1 MSNTQK
7 IKNPFNKDE
16 KKLLKKYS
24 KLLTEDFS
32 AETRKNLY
40 NAGHWSE
47 LFSFVFFKIQS
58 IIEDLTDQI
67 EKEKDHLTRELEID
81 YPIFLS
87 IKNKTNLVYYK
98 YKADKGDI
106 DSKVLLAMTYSDLK
120 DNINAFKYYSEVL
133 EEKDDVYA
141 LYFLAIYYLGE
152 YYTDGELPVKKDIKK
167 AIELFRKATQLGDGA
182 SAYFLGSLYDEK
194 IEGEINVTE
203 VEVDLFEAFKWY
215 KLGAELGDKDA
226 MRNLAY
232 AYENGYGTKVDIDKS
247 DYWRNKIEG
256 KAVKSAE
263 IIPLHNNKKVIT
275 NTSNEK
281 SSDLSNKSIIKQLI
295 EDGESSEV
303 EFKLSYLWDN
313 NLKDFNQ
320 LITMQVL
327 KAICGLMNADGGDII
342 IGVSDNKKIIGIQKD
357 IQRLEITSNKTYS
370 PDLDSFLRFIK
381 DDIKKKLF
389 GGTIIASK
397 IKFYP
402 CEIDDKPL
410 IRLKVKANLDKP
422 IVFPKNLE
430 TPYAGKFFIRESSQ
444 TQSYDY
450 DNLEKIV
457 DHLNSRLRASMEI
470 KEED

>member
-1 MSNTQK
+1 
-7 IKNPFNKDE
+7 

-40 NAGHWSE
+40 NAGHWPE
-47 LFSFVFFKIQS
+47 LFSFVVFKIQS

-81 YPIFLS
+81 YLIFLS

-167 AIELFRKATQLGDGA
+167 AIELFRKATQLRDGA
-182 SAYFLGSLYDEK
+182 SAYFLGSLYDEN

-295 EDGESSEV
+295 ENGESSEV

-342 IGVSDNKKIIGIQKD
+342 IGVSDNK
-357 IQRLEITSNKTYS
+357 T
-370 PDLDSFLRFIK
+370 
-381 DDIKKKLF
+381 
-389 GGTIIASK
+389 
-397 IKFYP
+397 
-402 CEIDDKPL
+402 
-410 IRLKVKANLDKP
+410 
-422 IVFPKNLE
+422 
-430 TPYAGKFFIRESSQ
+430 
-444 TQSYDY
+444 
-450 DNLEKIV
+450 
-457 DHLNSRLRASMEI
+457 
-470 KEED
+470 

>member
-1 MSNTQK
+1 MDNIQK

-24 KLLTEDFS
+24 KLLIKDFP
-32 AETRKNLY
+32 AEIRKNLY
-40 NAGHWSE
+40 SAGHWPE

-58 IIEDLTDQI
+58 IIEDLVDSI
-67 EKEKDHLTRELEID
+67 EKEKDSLNRELEID

-98 YKADKGDI
+98 YKADKGDT

-120 DNINAFKYYSEVL
+120 DNINSFKYYSEVL

-167 AIELFRKATQLGDGA
+167 AIELFTKATQLGDGA
-182 SAYFLGSLYDEK
+182 SAYFLGSLYDEEV
-194 IEGEINVTE
+194 EGEIYVKE
-203 VEVDLFEAFKWY
+203 VEVNLFEAFKWY

-247 DYWRNKIEG
+247 DYWTNKIEG

-263 IIPLHNNKKVIT
+263 IIPLHNNKKVLI

-281 SSDLSNKSIIKQLI
+281 LSYLSNKSKIKQLI
-295 EDGESSEV
+295 EDGESSTV
-303 EFKLSYLWDN
+303 EFKSSYLWDYAEE
-313 NLKDFNQ
+313 DFNK
-320 LITMQVL
+320 LIRMQVL
-327 KAICGLMNADGGDII
+327 KAICALINADGGDII
-342 IGVSDNKKIIGIQKD
+342 IGVSDNKEIIGIQKD
-357 IQRLEITSNKTYS
+357 IEYLKAIPNEAYS
-370 PDLDSFLRFIK
+370 PDLDSFLIYIK
-381 DDIKKKLF
+381 DDIKKELF
-389 GGTIIASK
+389 GGAIIASK

-402 CEIDDKPL
+402 CEIDDNPL
-410 IRLKVKANLDKP
+410 IRLYVKANVEKP
-422 IVFPKNLE
+422 IVFPKNRK
-430 TPYAGKFFIRESSQ
+430 TPYAGKFFVRESSQ

-457 DHLNSRLRASMEI
+457 DHLNSRLRDRTET